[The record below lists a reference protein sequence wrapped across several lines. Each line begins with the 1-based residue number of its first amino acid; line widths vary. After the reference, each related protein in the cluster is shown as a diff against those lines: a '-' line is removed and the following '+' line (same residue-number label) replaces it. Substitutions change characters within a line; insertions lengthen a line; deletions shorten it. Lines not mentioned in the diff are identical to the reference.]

1 MNKELL
7 DNNYL
12 VIQNFIDK
20 DDIDFMLNEIKETER
35 LGLLNLDHTGAV
47 ENSISAMNSI
57 CATELLCQK
66 SAEVS
71 QILGEI
77 VLPTYSF
84 TRIYKNNGLLKRHSD
99 RGACE
104 ISITLHLEGD
114 KSWPFGIENKKTGE
128 DTLIDL
134 NPGDAIIYFGCIAP
148 HFRKGRYNGRGY
160 IQVFLHYVR
169 SRGSLNQCLFDRNID
184 QYYNIDVDALKQE
197 YKESYG
203 Y

>member
-1 MNKELL
+1 MNREML

-12 VIQNFIDK
+12 VIPNFIDK
-20 DDIDFMLNEIKETER
+20 DDINFMVNEIKETER
-35 LGLLNLDHTGAV
+35 LGLLDLDNTNQV

-66 SAEVS
+66 SSQVS
-71 QILGEI
+71 QILEEI

-84 TRIYKNNGLLKRHSD
+84 TRIYKNNGMLKRHSD

-104 ISITLHLEGD
+104 ISITLHLSGD
-114 KSWPFGIENKKTGE
+114 KPWAFGIENKKTNE
-128 DTLIDL
+128 DAFIDL
-134 NPGDAIIYFGCIAP
+134 NPGDAILYFGCIAP
-148 HFRKGRYNGRGY
+148 HFRKGRYNGREY

-169 SRGSLNQCLFDRNID
+169 SRGSLNQCLFDRNIQ
-184 QYYNIDVDALKQE
+184 QYYNVDIDALKQE
-197 YKESYG
+197 YREFYG